1 MVQRLVDADGLSIKG
16 NFAGRQM
23 PLIGMEC
30 GEGGRESPPLEA
42 SHLKLD
48 VVEKIPAS
56 GIGAQ
61 DLRGVFKGQVLQLC
75 RQKCE

>member
-1 MVQRLVDADGLSIKG
+1 MVRRLVDADEPSING

-23 PLIGMEC
+23 PPIGMEC
-30 GEGGRESPPLEA
+30 GEGGHESPPLEA

-48 VVEKIPAS
+48 AVEKVPAS
-56 GIGAQ
+56 GIGVQ

-75 RQKCE
+75 RQKCK